1 MVPHRILVATDGSDS
16 ARRAESFA
24 AELAGLIGSGE
35 VVCATVVSPTDLTL
49 LRAASSLVPSS
60 PEELS
65 EAEGALAEAVGR
77 VRAAVTAGGVTV
89 RGVVIEAL
97 SPAKGIIDEAHTD
110 GTCSLIVMGNR
121 GHGGLSSVV
130 LGSVSTQVLHGA
142 HCPVV
147 IVK

>member
-1 MVPHRILVATDGSDS
+1 MVPQRILVATDGSDS
-16 ARRAESFA
+16 ARRAEVFA
-24 AELAGLIGSGE
+24 ADLAGLMQHGE
-35 VVCATVVSPTDLTL
+35 VVCAMVIRPTDLASV
-49 LRAASSLVPSS
+49 RGAALMPSS
-60 PEELS
+60 AVEVS
-65 EAEGALAEAVGR
+65 DTEAALAESVAR
-77 VRAAVTAGGVTV
+77 VRAVAAAGVTV

-97 SPAKGIIDEAHTD
+97 SPAKGIIDEAHAD

-121 GHGGLSSVV
+121 GHGGFSSLV